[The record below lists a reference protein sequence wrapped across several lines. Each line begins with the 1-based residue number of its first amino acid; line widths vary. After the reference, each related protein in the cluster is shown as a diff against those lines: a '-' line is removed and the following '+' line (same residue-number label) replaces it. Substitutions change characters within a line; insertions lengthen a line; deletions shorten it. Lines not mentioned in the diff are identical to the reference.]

1 MRYIRQRKRK
11 KSMEISTYFSPIDVS
26 VVDYHSEEFRPML
39 GDAIEAYS
47 EEGAFPQLEGAR
59 MVLLGIKEDRGSVEN
74 QGCGEGPD
82 QIRHYLYRLA
92 KPHEDVHLVDLGNIA
107 AGATAR
113 DTYFAVIEA
122 LQQLLDRG
130 LTVMVLGGSD
140 DLVFPIYKAYEV
152 LGRVINVCSVDSRF
166 NLEGGERVSSNNYLQ
181 HIILQQPNYLFDY
194 VALGYQTYFVGQ
206 EMVKLMDELKFSTR
220 RVGELQA
227 NMELAEPLVRYSD
240 VVAVDISAV
249 RQSDAPANAAPSP
262 HGLYG
267 EQLCQ
272 IARYAGMSDKTSCF
286 GLFEMNPAYDR
297 QGQTAHML
305 AHALWFFIE
314 GFYYRIGD
322 FPTRDSQQYKRFTAM
337 LQEHGL
343 EIVFY
348 KSMRSDRWWMEVPC
362 EDTERR
368 ERYRRHTLVPCSYAD
383 YQRAM
388 ENEIPELWWHYYNR
402 LNG

>member
-1 MRYIRQRKRK
+1 MD
-11 KSMEISTYFSPIDVS
+11 ISAYFSPIDVS
-26 VVDYHSEEFRPML
+26 VVDYQSEEFRPML
-39 GDAIEAYS
+39 GDAVEAYS
-47 EEGAFPQLEGAR
+47 EEGAFPSLDGAR
-59 MVLLGIKEDRGSVEN
+59 MVLMGVKEDRGSVEN
-74 QGCGEGPD
+74 QGCGEAPD
-82 QIRHYLYRLA
+82 VIRHYLYRLA
-92 KPHEDVHLVDLGNIA
+92 KPHEDVHLVDVGNIVP
-107 AGATAR
+107 GATAR

-130 LTVMVLGGSD
+130 LTVLFLGGSD

-152 LGRVINVCSVDSRF
+152 LGRVINICSVDSRF

-220 RVGELQA
+220 RVGELQT
-227 NMELAEPLVRYSD
+227 NMELAEPMVRYSD

-314 GFYYRIGD
+314 GYYYRLYD
-322 FPTRDSQQYKRFTAM
+322 FPSRDNQQYKRFTAM

-348 KSMRSDRWWMEVPC
+348 KSLRSDRWWMEVPC
-362 EDTERR
+362 DDSERR
-368 ERYRRHTLVPCSYAD
+368 ERYQRHTLIPCSYAD